1 MTLGNFLIIGYG
13 ISFFVW
19 ILVRYLA
26 NQIETED
33 EDRCSIP
40 SAIIIGLIPGVNL
53 LVGFVLGEFLLHHI
67 FEHGGIVM
75 VKNGIYKIPFINKL
89 IELNNK
95 FEGKN
100 DS

>member
-1 MTLGNFLIIGYG
+1 MTLESFLIAGYI

-26 NQIETED
+26 NQIAIND
-33 EDRCSIP
+33 YYSCSIP
-40 SAIIIGLIPGVNL
+40 SAIIIGLIPGFNL
-53 LVGFVLGEFLLHHI
+53 MAGFVLGMLLLHHI
-67 FEHGGIVM
+67 FENGGIVM
-75 VKNGIYKIPFINKL
+75 VKDGIYKIPFVNKL